1 MKRIISI
8 IGFISILNLIFA
20 QEQTLLTIDGR
31 TIADEEFVRIYQK
44 NNNDVNAVDKKT
56 VEEYLDLFINFKLK
70 VIEAENKGMDTLQ
83 KFQRE
88 LNGYKRQLERPY
100 FTDKVTDDKLL
111 KEAFDRKQYDIR
123 ASHILVMLSGD
134 ATPKDTLLAY
144 QKISKIRQQIIDGKM
159 TFDRAAQTKSEDP
172 SAKQNKGDLG
182 YFTVFQMVY
191 PFENVAYNT
200 PLGKVSE
207 IVRTR
212 YGYHILKIT
221 DKRKS
226 QGEIR
231 AAHIMVAVPKN
242 AEKIDIEKTEKKIN
256 MIYEKLQG
264 GADFKELAQLYS
276 DDKASAQGGGVLN
289 WFGTNHMVRPFED
302 AAFALK
308 KKGDYSKPVRTRF
321 GWHIIKLLDK
331 KAPKSFEQSKK
342 GLKRAIASDMRSR
355 VSKKAVYDRIK
366 KNYAYQ
372 LDSKALQDFYKKTD
386 KSIFSGN
393 WDKTSLSG
401 LNKTLF
407 VLNDSA
413 YNQQLFVDFLA
424 KNVLQKRKEMPV
436 NKFID
441 NMFRLFEETELKN
454 VERAHL
460 SEKYPEY
467 RYLLQEY
474 HDGILLFDLTDQEVW
489 TKAMQDSIGLGHFY
503 DAHKEN
509 YKWGQRVEASV
520 YECKD
525 AKTLKKLKKLLKKQI
540 KKSADLSEVLNIINK
555 KDENA
560 VELIKSDVFS
570 PKDYN
575 IVDVANE
582 KLHFFEKNPKTPLF
596 FTNNNKLVCVSKI
609 IPETP
614 KKMDEAKGQIIADYQ
629 DYLEKAWVNQLRKK
643 YKVTLDESVWGKIKA
658 KY

>member
-1 MKRIISI
+1 
-8 IGFISILNLIFA
+8 
-20 QEQTLLTIDGR
+20 
-31 TIADEEFVRIYQK
+31 
-44 NNNDVNAVDKKT
+44 
-56 VEEYLDLFINFKLK
+56 
-70 VIEAENKGMDTLQ
+70 
-83 KFQRE
+83 
-88 LNGYKRQLERPY
+88 
-100 FTDKVTDDKLL
+100 
-111 KEAFDRKQYDIR
+111 
-123 ASHILVMLSGD
+123 
-134 ATPKDTLLAY
+134 
-144 QKISKIRQQIIDGKM
+144 
-159 TFDRAAQTKSEDP
+159 
-172 SAKQNKGDLG
+172 
-182 YFTVFQMVY
+182 
-191 PFENVAYNT
+191 
-200 PLGKVSE
+200 
-207 IVRTR
+207 
-212 YGYHILKIT
+212 
-221 DKRKS
+221 
-226 QGEIR
+226 
-231 AAHIMVAVPKN
+231 
-242 AEKIDIEKTEKKIN
+242 
-256 MIYEKLQG
+256 
-264 GADFKELAQLYS
+264 
-276 DDKASAQGGGVLN
+276 
-289 WFGTNHMVRPFED
+289 
-302 AAFALK
+302 
-308 KKGDYSKPVRTRF
+308 
-321 GWHIIKLLDK
+321 
-331 KAPKSFEQSKK
+331 
-342 GLKRAIASDMRSR
+342 
-355 VSKKAVYDRIK
+355 
-366 KNYAYQ
+366 
-372 LDSKALQDFYKKTD
+372 
-386 KSIFSGN
+386 
-393 WDKTSLSG
+393 
-401 LNKTLF
+401 
-407 VLNDSA
+407 
-413 YNQQLFVDFLA
+413 
-424 KNVLQKRKEMPV
+424 
-436 NKFID
+436 
-441 NMFRLFEETELKN
+441 MFRLFEETELKN